1 MPVTRSRSRVR
12 PQQLAWGVLLLSFAV
27 FCVLCIIS
35 AIGGYY
41 FLYESTVPMQS
52 QLRVSRGTAVVSG
65 ADMIEQAV
73 RSGLDLF
80 NRAMISTDPQSQATL
95 SFFDQ
100 QRDNALVAMLT
111 MRSGSSFDMQNVSR
125 PRFDWSSKAYWINLT
140 DVFGQFELFIPDDF
154 EREIVVS
161 LQTTHGVTV
170 RLTAGGQYA
179 ISSLAEQVS
188 VSNYRGE
195 ALIVKPDR
203 QQSRPVE
210 LDQRVVYLV
219 DGDQLTTSPTFVNLV
234 GARSFSRANVIGLNN
249 EGTSLPDPLVWRCN
263 SVENDA
269 PRGSWG
275 LVSEDGRPAVRF
287 ARGEGAT
294 SHAEAS
300 CSLSFGSQGIDVSQ
314 YSYLSLR
321 ATFKIGGHS
330 LSTCGTEG
338 SECPLMLRMFYYPV
352 PDPFTPPG
360 TGETLRSWFHG
371 FFSTYQPERNFPL
384 RCQDCIEQHEI
395 VNAGTWYTYETG
407 NLVTLLGSQRPREIS
422 IIKFDASG
430 HEYDVYISEIA
441 LLADGAT
448 PAATS
453 DPQGSN

>member
-1 MPVTRSRSRVR
+1 MPVARSRRR
-12 PQQLAWGVLLLSFAV
+12 IHPQQLAWGVLLLSFAV
-27 FCVLCIIS
+27 FCVLCIVS
-35 AIGGYY
+35 VIGSYY
-41 FLYESTVPMQS
+41 FLYESTVAMQS

-65 ADMIEQAV
+65 ADMVEQAV

-80 NRAMISTDPQSQATL
+80 NRAMISTDPQSQVTL

-100 QRDNALVAMLT
+100 LHDDSLVAMVT

-140 DVFGQFELFIPDDF
+140 RVFGQFELFIPDDID
-154 EREIVVS
+154 REIVVS
-161 LQTTHGVTV
+161 METTHGVTV
-170 RLTAGGQYA
+170 LLTASGHYA
-179 ISSLAEQVS
+179 ISSLAEQVT

-203 QQSRPVE
+203 QHSRTVE

-219 DGDQLTTSPTFVNLV
+219 SGDEFTTSPTFVNLV
-234 GARSFSRANVIGLNN
+234 GSRTFSSANVIGYNN
-249 EGTSLPDPLVWRCN
+249 EAAPPTDPLVWRCN
-263 SVENDA
+263 SVENDG
-269 PRGSWG
+269 PQGKWE
-275 LVSEDGRPAVRF
+275 LVTEDGRPAIRF

-294 SHAEAS
+294 SHAESS
-300 CSLSFGSQGIDVSQ
+300 CSLSFGSQGLDVSQ
-314 YSYLSLR
+314 YTYLSLR
-321 ATFKIGGHS
+321 AIFKIGGHS

-338 SECPLMLRMFYYPV
+338 SECPLMLRMYYYPT

-395 VNAGTWYTYETG
+395 INAGTWYTYETG

-441 LLADGAT
+441 LLADGESIPLTVA
-448 PAATS
+448 
-453 DPQGSN
+453 N